1 MFPNPPNGVE
11 GLKGGS
17 HSPHRQRHQITRS
30 ITELPSSLHLHRHR
44 SNRDRLGKEKE
55 KDKEKHKDKDKSRGR
70 EREREKGKERDGLNI
85 DVQSANPTLQSTGR
99 GRFSFEGF
107 GMSTPNNLTPNAS
120 RRASI
125 LNASP
130 SADDSVPSV
139 ATAALASNLSGGRVL
154 LNEDEIAK
162 ERQRAIARER
172 GLKKSLEDLEQFSNN
187 TTRQLDDTYY
197 SVLEKLCVLQNTIL
211 ALKEVAVASQ
221 DMTSHFTTEANELV
235 TDVSLQLD
243 AFGQFEDHQK
253 RIEQLQDRVYAGR
266 DRIKSLSDRV
276 DLVRERIESW
286 ERADREWQE
295 RTRRRL
301 KAFWVLTSGVIFLV
315 LLIFVGSQFAPES
328 SAATVATVEGAVM
341 AANKLANDSLNTL
354 KIATLGGAG
363 ELLGQG
369 LGLKDTGGQQ
379 QQQQQ
384 LGKRDGE
391 KQLNMPG
398 GSETA
403 VTEALN
409 GESSSV
415 WMSPGSA
422 DKLRAFDEL

>member
-1 MFPNPPNGVE
+1 MSPKAPNGVE
-11 GLKGGS
+11 GLKPGS

-44 SNRDRLGKEKE
+44 SSRDRHGKEKE
-55 KDKEKHKDKDKSRGR
+55 KDKEKHKDKNKARDR
-70 EREREKGKERDGLNI
+70 EREREKGKDRDGLNLDI
-85 DVQSANPTLQSTGR
+85 QSAITTLQSTAR

-107 GMSTPNNLTPNAS
+107 GMSTPNNQTPNAS

-139 ATAALASNLSGGRVL
+139 ATAVLTNTIPGGRVL
-154 LNEDEIAK
+154 LKEDEIAE
-162 ERQRAIARER
+162 ERQKAIAREN

-197 SVLEKLCVLQNTIL
+197 SVLEKLCVLQSTIL
-211 ALKEVAVASQ
+211 ALREVAVASQ
-221 DMTSHFTTEANELV
+221 DMTSHFTTEADELV
-235 TDVSLQLD
+235 TDVSSQLD

-253 RIEQLQDRVYAGR
+253 RIEQLQDRVYVGR
-266 DRIKSLSDRV
+266 DRIKSLSERV

-315 LLIFVGSQFAPES
+315 LLIFVGSQFAPEN
-328 SAATVATVEGAVM
+328 SAATVEGAVM
-341 AANKLANDSLNTL
+341 AASKLANDSLNTL
-354 KIATLGGAG
+354 KNVTLVGTG

-369 LGLKDTGGQQ
+369 PRLKDTGGEHRQ
-379 QQQQQ
+379 
-384 LGKRDGE
+384 E
-391 KQLNMPG
+391 KGNDEQEMDSPG
-398 GSETA
+398 GSATVVAEASDGET
-403 VTEALN
+403 
-409 GESSSV
+409 SSA
-415 WMSPGSA
+415 WISPATLAA